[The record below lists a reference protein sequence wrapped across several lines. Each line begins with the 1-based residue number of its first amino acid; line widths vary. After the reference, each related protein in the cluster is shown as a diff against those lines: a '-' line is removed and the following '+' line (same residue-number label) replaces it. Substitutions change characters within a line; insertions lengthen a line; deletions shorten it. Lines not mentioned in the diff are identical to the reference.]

1 MIRNV
6 PESRRVTGV
15 GLTMGV
21 SVGLFAYGGL
31 WLDEQFGT
39 KPWLLLL
46 CVIAGIVGSILHMIH
61 VLVPEMWPWPTDA
74 EKAAR
79 LQKAELRKAASFL
92 KADSRGSQ
100 KSSHKNSQ
108 NDAPVNAEE
117 TDRKPTGTSPEGNEE

>member
-1 MIRNV
+1 MIGNI

-31 WLDEQFGT
+31 WLDQQFGT

-61 VLVPEMWPWPTDA
+61 VLMPEKWPWPTDA
-74 EKAAR
+74 EKASR
-79 LQKAELRKAASFL
+79 LLKVDLQ
-92 KADSRGSQ
+92 KADSRA
-100 KSSHKNSQ
+100 SQ
-108 NDAPVNAEE
+108 NDAPVKAEE
-117 TDRKPTGTSPEGNEE
+117 TDRKPTGNSPAGNED